1 MNPCHTYGGE
11 KFISNASWEA
21 FRGTDNVRNVEK
33 DAFVILELAVHKL
46 L

>member
-1 MNPCHTYGGE
+1 MYPCHTYGGD

-21 FRGTDNVRNVEK
+21 FRGTDNVRNLKVGV
-33 DAFVILELAVHKL
+33 FVKLEWAVIGL